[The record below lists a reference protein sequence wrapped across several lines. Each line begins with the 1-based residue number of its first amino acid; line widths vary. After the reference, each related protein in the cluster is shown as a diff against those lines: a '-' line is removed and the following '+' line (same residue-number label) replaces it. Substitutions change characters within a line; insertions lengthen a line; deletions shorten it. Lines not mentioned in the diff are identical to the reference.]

1 MVYSIRHSSRHDVHI
16 PLRLVYLG
24 YQHGL
29 ELSNHPQGAGFCMW
43 YYCTEGKGEFKVDGE
58 RVILQP
64 GQCMMLFPDTPY
76 SCKAQPGGCVIHLL
90 GSTGPCCLDL
100 LRVCGIEE
108 PGIYQV
114 SDANVFPEYMEQ
126 FVRLH
131 RQGPSQEAYSK
142 LFYAM
147 LIDLS
152 PHIRKLSQAQPP
164 APVNDTIQMVIEYLE
179 QHYREP
185 ISLDVLADE
194 VHLTKEYLCVLF
206 KKEMQHT
213 ILHHL
218 TLIRIGWARMFL
230 EQYPDKKAYEI
241 GQMCG
246 FDSPSYFGKIFKDV
260 VGMTPEAYRRVNS
273 IVV

>member
-1 MVYSIRHSSRHDVHI
+1 MVYSIRHTSRHDVHI

-29 ELSNHPQGAGFCMW
+29 ELSNHPHGAGFCMW
-43 YYCTEGKGEFKVDGE
+43 YYCTEGKGEFRLGDE

-76 SCKAQPGGCVIHLL
+76 ACKALPEGCVIHLL
-90 GSTGPCCLDL
+90 GFTGPCCMDM
-100 LRVCGIEE
+100 LRVCGVKE
-108 PGIYQV
+108 PGIYQI
-114 SDANVFPEYMEQ
+114 SETNVFPDYIDQ
-126 FVRLH
+126 LIRLH
-131 RQGPSQEAYSK
+131 RQGLSQEGYSK

-147 LIDLS
+147 LIDLA
-152 PHIRKLSQAQPP
+152 PHVKKLSQAQSP
-164 APVNDTIQMVIEYLE
+164 APVNETIQIVIDYLE
-179 QHYREP
+179 THYHEP
-185 ISLDVLADE
+185 ISLDVLADK
-194 VHLTKEYLCVLF
+194 VNLTKEYLCVLF

-213 ILHHL
+213 ILYHL

-241 GQMCG
+241 GRMCG
-246 FDSPSYFGKIFKDV
+246 FDSPSYFGKKFHEI
-260 VGMTPEAYRRVNS
+260 VGLTPESYRRVNS